1 MKLKQIVLSN
11 FRQFY
16 NLDGKEQVI
25 NFSTDPENNITLIHA
40 ENGVGKTTLLNAI
53 LWCFYEQV
61 TNNFHNSGDL
71 VSHTAVA
78 EGINT
83 CFVEV
88 RFEESFSNNAVE
100 EVREYVVRRTYNQ
113 QTRTSGLK
121 IHQVDETGDF
131 GDILGSD
138 FSGSNI
144 PVPNEKSFINSI
156 LPKDMAK
163 YFFFQGEGAAHLSN
177 GTEGAKFKKAIR
189 DILGFTFIEK
199 VVSDLE
205 SIKKNQWTKL
215 TKLIRDNKEATEASQ
230 SLMALEDRYEKLT
243 KQRTELKL
251 ERDLSETLIEELE
264 DKIRNSNHLQAQTL
278 QRSLTRATNER
289 HDVKKDL
296 LSQKQG
302 KQALIVKY
310 GWVLFGKKLAEQGLD
325 FINEADY
332 KGALPSGYQDTFIN
346 DLLSSEECICG
357 NPLKPGSESFNK
369 VAAMLETANN
379 ALIKDRINEARSISG
394 RIRSLSKDFLQEIE
408 KIESAI
414 NLLDSKQAK
423 LEKEVSELNDQLS
436 EIEEDDISSLQTQ
449 KREAKSHSDGCL
461 RQITNIERDLSR
473 IESDVKNK
481 KTVVRQ
487 KLGKNQASIELENY
501 VEMIDELIQR
511 AKDKLNKYEESG
523 RLKIRRDVEQF
534 LRQFSRK
541 QYSFHLTESYDF
553 YLSNETGQRVAMSS
567 GETLLL
573 NLAFVSSLIKHA
585 RDRSNASGKFILK
598 GAVAPFVIDAP
609 FGELDETYKKA
620 TSRQLPMN
628 TEQLI
633 LFLSSSHWRGTVDE
647 EIRNRIGEEYV
658 LINNQSAEGA
668 GKPLDEISIRE
679 KVYQQSIYNT
689 SKNFTEIVRVSS

>member
-177 GTEGAKFKKAIR
+177 GTEGAEFKKAIR

-408 KIESAI
+408 KIESA
-414 NLLDSKQAK
+414 
-423 LEKEVSELNDQLS
+423 
-436 EIEEDDISSLQTQ
+436 
-449 KREAKSHSDGCL
+449 
-461 RQITNIERDLSR
+461 
-473 IESDVKNK
+473 
-481 KTVVRQ
+481 
-487 KLGKNQASIELENY
+487 
-501 VEMIDELIQR
+501 
-511 AKDKLNKYEESG
+511 
-523 RLKIRRDVEQF
+523 
-534 LRQFSRK
+534 
-541 QYSFHLTESYDF
+541 
-553 YLSNETGQRVAMSS
+553 
-567 GETLLL
+567 
-573 NLAFVSSLIKHA
+573 
-585 RDRSNASGKFILK
+585 
-598 GAVAPFVIDAP
+598 
-609 FGELDETYKKA
+609 
-620 TSRQLPMN
+620 
-628 TEQLI
+628 
-633 LFLSSSHWRGTVDE
+633 
-647 EIRNRIGEEYV
+647 
-658 LINNQSAEGA
+658 
-668 GKPLDEISIRE
+668 
-679 KVYQQSIYNT
+679 
-689 SKNFTEIVRVSS
+689 

>member
-16 NLDGKEQVI
+16 SVDGKEQVI

-61 TNNFHNSGDL
+61 TDNFHNPGDL
-71 VSHTAVA
+71 ISHTAVA
-78 EGINT
+78 EGVNT

-88 RFEESFSNNAVE
+88 RFEESFLNNAVE

-121 IHQVDETGDF
+121 VHQVDETGDF

-156 LPKDMAK
+156 LPEQMAK
-163 YFFFQGEGAAHLSN
+163 YFFFQGEGAAHLSK
-177 GTEGAKFKKAIR
+177 GSEGAKFKKAIR

-199 VVSDLE
+199 VISDLE

-215 TKLIRDNKEATEASQ
+215 NRLIRDNREATEASQ
-230 SLMALEDRYEKLT
+230 SLMSLEERYDKLSEQR
-243 KQRTELKL
+243 KQLKL
-251 ERDLSETLIEELE
+251 ERISSDTLIEQLE

-278 QRSLTRATNER
+278 QRNLTRANNDLQ
-289 HDVKKDL
+289 DVKKDL
-296 LSQKQG
+296 VSQRRN
-302 KQALIVKY
+302 KQALIGKY

-332 KGALPSGYQDTFIN
+332 KGTLPSGYQDTFIN

-357 NPLKPGSESFNK
+357 NPLKPGSQSFNK

-394 RIRSLSKDFLQEIE
+394 RIKSLAKDFLKEIE
-408 KIESAI
+408 RIESTI

-423 LEKEVSELNDQLS
+423 LEKEVSELNEQLG
-436 EIEEDDISSLQTQ
+436 EIKEDDISVLQTQ
-449 KREAKSHSDGCL
+449 KQEAKAHSDHCL
-461 RQITNIERDLSR
+461 RQVTNIERDLSV
-473 IESDVKNK
+473 IENDMRNK
-481 KTVVRQ
+481 KAVVRQ
-487 KLGKNQASIELENY
+487 NLGRNQASIELENY
-501 VEMIDELIQR
+501 VEMIEKLIQR
-511 AKDKLNKYEESG
+511 AKEKLNKYEESG
-523 RLKIRRDVEQF
+523 RHTIRRDVEQF

-541 QYSFHLTESYDF
+541 PYSFHLTGAYDF

-609 FGELDETYKKA
+609 FGELDETYKRA
-620 TSRQLPMN
+620 TSRQLPKN

-647 EIRNRIGEEYV
+647 EIRNRVGEEYV
-658 LINNQSAEGA
+658 LINNQSEGGA
-668 GKPLDEISIRE
+668 DKPLDEISIRG
-679 KVYQQSIYNT
+679 KVYQQSLYSA
-689 SKNFTEIVRVSS
+689 SKNFTEIERVSS